1 MTGSLAPNPHPHPR
15 PQLATPEPPSQPLAP
30 PPAQVLSLGLAGLR
44 LLMSAEI
51 DCADER
57 GAYVELKTSRL
68 LDSERQVASFERH
81 KLLKFW
87 LQVPPPA
94 APWHHPLATASLHRR
109 SLPPRPSAPTTAPLS
124 ARQSFLAG
132 VPRIVV
138 GLRDDAGVVREL
150 RPLETMKIP
159 RMVRGKQDMWDPSAC
174 LNFGKAVLE
183 WLQQQV
189 RQLPAGA
196 SALLRYVP
204 AEGALLLLRQHGE
217 GEAPAAKRAAPSEW
231 P

>member
-1 MTGSLAPNPHPHPR
+1 MTGSLAPNPHLHPR
-15 PQLATPEPPSQPLAP
+15 PELAIPEPPSQPRAP

-94 APWHHPLATASLHRR
+94 APVAPPTRHRLPAPPL
-109 SLPPRPSAPTTAPLS
+109 PTAP
-124 ARQSFLAG
+124 
-132 VPRIVV
+132 P
-138 GLRDDAGVVREL
+138 
-150 RPLETMKIP
+150 
-159 RMVRGKQDMWDPSAC
+159 
-174 LNFGKAVLE
+174 
-183 WLQQQV
+183 
-189 RQLPAGA
+189 
-196 SALLRYVP
+196 
-204 AEGALLLLRQHGE
+204 
-217 GEAPAAKRAAPSEW
+217 
-231 P
+231 

>member
-1 MTGSLAPNPHPHPR
+1 MTGSRAPSPYPHPR
-15 PQLATPEPPSQPLAP
+15 PELAIPEPPSQPRAP

-109 SLPPRPSAPTTAPLS
+109 SLRPALARRPPPLS
-124 ARQSFLAG
+124 LCA
-132 VPRIVV
+132 
-138 GLRDDAGVVREL
+138 
-150 RPLETMKIP
+150 
-159 RMVRGKQDMWDPSAC
+159 
-174 LNFGKAVLE
+174 AVLPG
-183 WLQQQV
+183 
-189 RQLPAGA
+189 RGA
-196 SALLRYVP
+196 AHHRGL
-204 AEGALLLLRQHGE
+204 A
-217 GEAPAAKRAAPSEW
+217 
-231 P
+231 

>member
-1 MTGSLAPNPHPHPR
+1 MTGSRAPNPHPHPR
-15 PQLATPEPPSQPLAP
+15 PELAIPEPPSQPLTP

-94 APWHHPLATASLHRR
+94 APVAPPTRHRLPAPPL
-109 SLPPRPSAPTTAPLS
+109 PTAP
-124 ARQSFLAG
+124 
-132 VPRIVV
+132 P
-138 GLRDDAGVVREL
+138 
-150 RPLETMKIP
+150 
-159 RMVRGKQDMWDPSAC
+159 
-174 LNFGKAVLE
+174 
-183 WLQQQV
+183 
-189 RQLPAGA
+189 
-196 SALLRYVP
+196 
-204 AEGALLLLRQHGE
+204 
-217 GEAPAAKRAAPSEW
+217 
-231 P
+231 